1 MLANIA
7 LKKMINFDLIANEN
21 RRIHNPNCSEFQS
34 LVVQSLENNCF
45 AKLVK
50 YQPGIRMNI
59 TISKRI
65 FLKDAHKQTIIH

>member
-1 MLANIA
+1 MLANIS

-21 RRIHNPNCSEFQS
+21 SRINNPNCSEFQS

-45 AKLVK
+45 TKLIK

-59 TISKRI
+59 KI
-65 FLKDAHKQTIIH
+65 LKIKILFIN